1 MEYSLYT
8 LNQNS
13 KLNSLKITEIVNQL
27 NLIGFE
33 VDDIFTEKS
42 MENLFFDNVRLL
54 IKIPANREDLLNEK
68 FLLIELS
75 TVLLFQLNNFWK
87 KIKPNY
93 FFLLK
98 ENYLK
103 YFNYETV
110 NIQQKNVPEILIYN
124 IQLKNIKNLSSPLW
138 IQNKLIN
145 LGFLPKKNIEDLI
158 TLANIEW
165 GQNFNFY
172 ISKNSPF
179 IIETLNKQ
187 EEFLDINNFSHLLF
201 PGTIVLKDKYENIL
215 TVLGLINTK
224 KNLESFSNSEIFF
237 QSIFY
242 NFNFQKRDEKSSQL
256 NKTIFLRSFRKIFLE
271 NFKYSFQ
278 RLLTLLE
285 IISSGSII
293 PKIYSNIGNSI
304 KLNEQ
309 KILKCRQKSL
319 KNVLN
324 LTKYDFSIFEKSGL
338 KIICQTKN
346 DFYFLIPNYRNDLE
360 REIDLI
366 EEYSRFIGYKN
377 FIEIFPEKVKQNV
390 KKNSQ
395 NNELIKQF
403 FINSSFNEII
413 TNPILDIKK
422 QQHNSICLNNPLN
435 NEFLN
440 LRTNIFF
447 KLLDIYQNNLNLG
460 FEQKNFFEIG
470 RTFKKIKNRIVESDK
485 VAGIFQLE
493 RTKKSL
499 FLNSEWFIAKGFL
512 ENFLAL
518 FDHQDVKIET
528 NPFSLNL
535 FHETKSIIFKS
546 KNDIIGIFGELNPSL
561 DFLKLT
567 KYPVYLFE
575 FDLQFF
581 KNWRRTKKIQMY
593 KEYSKY
599 PSIFKDLSFKINKT
613 INFYLLKQRFLEL
626 SLKLKRVEFFDLY
639 FDEKISQEINI
650 GIRLEFQSNL
660 QTFTNEEIEQEI
672 NYIKEKMEKEFFLQF
687 R

>member
-68 FLLIELS
+68 FFLIELS

-98 ENYLK
+98 ENYSK
-103 YFNYETV
+103 HFNYETV
-110 NIQQKNVPEILIYN
+110 NIQQKNAPEILIYN

-158 TLANIEW
+158 TLTNIEW
-165 GQNFNFY
+165 GQQFNFY
-172 ISKNSPF
+172 ISKNFPF
-179 IIETLNKQ
+179 IIETLKKKK
-187 EEFLDINNFSHLLF
+187 EFVDLNNFSHVLL
-201 PGTIVLKDKYENIL
+201 PGTIVLKDKEENIL

-224 KNLESFSNSEIFF
+224 NNLESFSNSEIFF

-242 NFNFQKRDEKSSQL
+242 NFNFQKKEENHIQL
-256 NKTIFLRSFRKIFLE
+256 DKTISLRFFRKIFLE

-304 KLNEQ
+304 KLTEQ

-346 DFYFLIPNYRNDLE
+346 DFYFLIPNYRKDLE

-377 FIEIFPEKVKQNV
+377 FIEIFPEKSKQNL
-390 KKNSQ
+390 KTNSQ
-395 NNELIKQF
+395 NYEFIKQF

-422 QQHNSICLNNPLN
+422 SQQNSICVNNPLN
-435 NEFLN
+435 NEFIN

-470 RTFKKIKNRIVESDK
+470 RTFKKRKDRIVESDK
-485 VAGIFQLE
+485 VAGIFQLQ
-493 RTKKSL
+493 RTKKSS
-499 FLNSEWFIAKGFL
+499 FLNTEWFIAKGFL

-518 FDHQDVKIET
+518 FDHQDLKIET
-528 NPFSLNL
+528 NPFSLAI

-561 DFLKLT
+561 EFLKLT

-581 KNWRRTKKIQMY
+581 KNWRMTKKIQMY

-599 PSIFKDLSFKINKT
+599 PSIFKDLSFIINKT
-613 INFYLLKQRFLEL
+613 TNFYLLKQRFIQL
-626 SLKLKRVEFFDLY
+626 SPKLKRVEFFDIY
-639 FDEKISQEINI
+639 FDEKINQEINI

-672 NYIKEKMEKEFFLQF
+672 NFIKEKMGNEFFLKF

>member
-1 MEYSLYT
+1 M
-8 LNQNS
+8 
-13 KLNSLKITEIVNQL
+13 
-27 NLIGFE
+27 
-33 VDDIFTEKS
+33 
-42 MENLFFDNVRLL
+42 
-54 IKIPANREDLLNEK
+54 
-68 FLLIELS
+68 
-75 TVLLFQLNNFWK
+75 
-87 KIKPNY
+87 
-93 FFLLK
+93 
-98 ENYLK
+98 
-103 YFNYETV
+103 
-110 NIQQKNVPEILIYN
+110 
-124 IQLKNIKNLSSPLW
+124 
-138 IQNKLIN
+138 
-145 LGFLPKKNIEDLI
+145 I

>member
-42 MENLFFDNVRLL
+42 MENFFFDNVRLL

-68 FLLIELS
+68 FFLIELS

-103 YFNYETV
+103 YFHYETV

-124 IQLKNIKNLSSPLW
+124 IQLKNIKNVSSPLW

-158 TLANIEW
+158 TLTNIEW
-165 GQNFNFY
+165 GQHFNVY

-179 IIETLNKQ
+179 IIETLTKK
-187 EEFLDINNFSHLLF
+187 EEFLDINNFSHMLF
-201 PGTIVLKDKYENIL
+201 PGTIVLKDKDENIL

-224 KNLESFSNSEIFF
+224 TNLESFSNSEIFF

-242 NFNFQKRDEKSSQL
+242 NFRLQKKDENHIQVDK
-256 NKTIFLRSFRKIFLE
+256 KIFLRSFRKIFLE

-304 KLNEQ
+304 KLSEQ

-346 DFYFLIPNYRNDLE
+346 EFYFLIPNYRNDLE

-377 FIEIFPEKVKQNV
+377 FTEIFPEKSTRNV
-390 KKNSQ
+390 KGNNQ
-395 NNELIKQF
+395 NYEFIKQF

-422 QQHNSICLNNPLN
+422 QQLNSIGLNNPLN
-435 NEFLN
+435 NEFIN
-440 LRTNIFF
+440 LRTNIYF

-485 VAGIFQLE
+485 IAGIFQLQQ
-493 RTKKSL
+493 TKKSS
-499 FLNSEWFIAKGFL
+499 FLNTEWFIAKGFL
-512 ENFLAL
+512 ENFSAL
-518 FDHQDVKIET
+518 FDHQDLKIEKNT
-528 NPFSLNL
+528 FSLDI
-535 FHETKSIIFKS
+535 FHETKAIIFKS

-561 DFLKLT
+561 EFLKLT

-581 KNWRRTKKIQMY
+581 KNWRMTKKIQMY

-599 PSIFKDLSFKINKT
+599 PSIFKDLSFTINKT
-613 INFYLLKQRFLEL
+613 TNFYILKQRFIEL
-626 SLKLKRVEFFDLY
+626 SPKLKRVEFFDIY
-639 FDEKISQEINI
+639 FDEKISQEINV

-672 NYIKEKMEKEFFLQF
+672 NFIKKIMGKEFFLKV

>member
-1 MEYSLYT
+1 MEYSLYN

-33 VDDIFTEKS
+33 VDDIFIEKS
-42 MENLFFDNVRLL
+42 LENLFFDNVRLL

-68 FLLIELS
+68 FFLIELS

-87 KIKPNY
+87 KIKSNY

-98 ENYLK
+98 KNYSK
-103 YFNYETV
+103 YVNYETV
-110 NIQQKNVPEILIYN
+110 NIQQKNVSEILIYN
-124 IQLKNIKNLSSPLW
+124 IQLKNIQNLSSPLW
-138 IQNKLIN
+138 IQHKLIN

-158 TLANIEW
+158 TLTNIEW

-172 ISKNSPF
+172 LSENSPF
-179 IIETLNKQ
+179 IIETLKKN
-187 EEFLDINNFSHLLF
+187 EEFLDINNLSHILF
-201 PGTIVLKDKYENIL
+201 PGTIVLKDKEENIL

-224 KNLESFSNSEIFF
+224 NNLESFSNSEIFF

-242 NFNFQKRDEKSSQL
+242 NFNVQEKNENHIKLDKKIS
-256 NKTIFLRSFRKIFLE
+256 LRSFRKIFLE

-285 IISSGSII
+285 IISSGLIV
-293 PKIYSNIGNSI
+293 PKIYINCGNSI
-304 KLNEQ
+304 RLAEQ
-309 KILKCRQKSL
+309 KILKCRKKSL
-319 KNVLN
+319 KNILN
-324 LTKYDFSIFEKSGL
+324 LTKYDLSIFERSGL

-346 DFYFLIPNYRNDLE
+346 EFYFLIPNYRNDLE

-377 FIEIFPEKVKQNV
+377 FIEIFPEKSKQNF
-390 KKNSQ
+390 KTNSY
-395 NNELIKQF
+395 NYEFIKQF

-422 QQHNSICLNNPLN
+422 QQTNSICLNNPLN
-435 NEFLN
+435 NEFIN

-470 RTFKKIKNRIVESDK
+470 RTFKKIKNKIVENDK
-485 VAGIFQLE
+485 IAGVFQLQ
-493 RTKKSL
+493 RTKKSS

-512 ENFLAL
+512 ENFLVL
-518 FDHQDVKIET
+518 FDHQDLKIEK
-528 NPFSLNL
+528 NNFSLDI

-546 KNDIIGIFGELNPSL
+546 KNEIIGIFGELNPSFE
-561 DFLKLT
+561 FLKTT

-581 KNWRRTKKIQMY
+581 KNWRMTKKIKMY

-599 PSIFKDLSFKINKT
+599 PSIFKDLSFTINKT
-613 INFYLLKQRFLEL
+613 ANFYILKQKFIEF
-626 SLKLKRVEFFDLY
+626 SSKLKRVEFFDIY
-639 FDEKISQEINI
+639 FDEKLSQEINI
-650 GIRLEFQSNL
+650 GIRLEFQSNS

-672 NYIKEKMEKEFFLQF
+672 NFIKEKMDKEFFLKF

>member
-309 KILKCRQKSL
+309 KILKRRQKSL